1 MIMVCQTAK
10 YQAVNSPSKI
20 EGAGGSM
27 KGSLDMAQRV
37 SIGTVSYS
45 PFIPLYLRGGAVT
58 QQFNYYYH
66 CDKKTK

>member
-1 MIMVCQTAK
+1 MVCQTAK

-37 SIGTVSYS
+37 SIGTLSYS
-45 PFIPLYLRGGAVT
+45 PLSPSILEGEL
-58 QQFNYYYH
+58 
-66 CDKKTK
+66 